1 MKVFVSVD
9 MEGSTGLERLEEI
22 FRGLPGFDTFRQV
35 MAGDCNAVIKGAIEG
50 GADEV
55 VVSDS
60 HGYMCNMHPDD
71 LIRGVQLRSPRPNER
86 DIENL
91 IDLVAEDIVGGDCP
105 LNEIGPRRRPG

>member
-1 MKVFVSVD
+1 
-9 MEGSTGLERLEEI
+9 
-22 FRGLPGFDTFRQV
+22 
-35 MAGDCNAVIKGAIEG
+35 
-50 GADEV
+50 
-55 VVSDS
+55 
-60 HGYMCNMHPDD
+60 MCNMHPDD

>member
-1 MKVFVSVD
+1 MTISA
-9 MEGSTGLERLEEI
+9 R
-22 FRGLPGFDTFRQV
+22 
-35 MAGDCNAVIKGAIEG
+35 AGDNSGGRAATQARS
-50 GADEV
+50 GAD
-55 VVSDS
+55 
-60 HGYMCNMHPDD
+60 GYMCNMHPDD